1 MNMEK
6 NAARFFIIKKLA
18 QDLDFKN
25 FLKIC
30 KIFDFW
36 MGYELEAL
44 QMRQGDRPYISNETE
59 RKYLEQQN
67 VLNAVIEIKILEQ
80 YAVRANKSENEIM
93 LERLC

>member
-18 QDLDFKN
+18 QDLDFEN

-30 KIFDFW
+30 EIFDFW